1 MKLMQLPQE
10 VRERILDSARNVIT
24 SQCSGTRVLI
34 SCWNEVLTAEYAYP
48 GILPGNS
55 QVVTHNPAVPP
66 ETQV

>member
-10 VRERILDSARNVIT
+10 VRECILDSARNVIT

-34 SCWNEVLTAEYAYP
+34 SCWNEVLTADYVYP
-48 GILPGNS
+48 SNLPVNS
-55 QVVTHNPAVPP
+55 QVATHNPAVPP